1 MERINS
7 RGSAMFHH
15 PSPLRPGQL
24 AVLPGGKGGD
34 LPVAPGGAGRH
45 EAGLPSRRH
54 VGIAFGVAILA
65 ALLWAWS
72 GLRDTRAM
80 RNLPAVERAA
90 LCQRT
95 RENLREI
102 CQGRDRPR
110 EFCRAQATLLL
121 DLPECDVDCQ
131 GEARR
136 ELMADFAVK

>member
-1 MERINS
+1 MFRHS
-7 RGSAMFHH
+7 SAPH
-15 PSPLRPGQL
+15 PVQL

-54 VGIAFGVAILA
+54 VGIAFGVAILT

-72 GLRDTRAM
+72 ALHDTRAM
-80 RNLPAVERAA
+80 RNLPEAERAA

-95 RENLREI
+95 RDNLREI

-110 EFCRAQATLLL
+110 DFCRAQATLLL
-121 DLPECDVDCQ
+121 DLPECDAACQ
-131 GEARR
+131 GEARQ
-136 ELMADFAVK
+136 ELMADYAVK